1 MTEHTEDE
9 VIEMGE
15 TPETVEP
22 VEIGLLE
29 VLGKA
34 AEGGE
39 TKQKMLAQFNRV
51 SGAPVSLISWVDPK
65 ALNNDDYIY
74 VECYGSPF
82 NDRIVGTVDKFEIKS
97 EEEMDFLVT
106 EGYLDEAAI
115 DRITKKYPLVR
126 QVNNIRKLM
135 LKLCEVIGDESLLE
149 SEEFQEMFEMDDYIK
164 EVLRVN
170 KAKKQYYE
178 ETEGFE
184 YVSNERMEQE
194 FDATLEGGVRDAF
207 GPREIGAA
215 NRIF

>member
-1 MTEHTEDE
+1 MTEFAEDE
-9 VIEMGE
+9 I
-15 TPETVEP
+15 VELNEK
-22 VEIGLLE
+22 VDVGL
-29 VLGKA
+29 VDILGKA
-34 AEGGE
+34 SKGGE
-39 TKQKMLAQFNRV
+39 EKQRMLAQFNRV
-51 SGAPVSLISWVDPK
+51 SGAPVSLISWMDSTT
-65 ALNNDDYIY
+65 LNNDDYIY

-82 NDRIVGTVDKFEIKS
+82 SDRIVGTVDNFEIKS

-135 LKLCEVIGDESLLE
+135 MKMCEFIGDESLLE

-184 YVSNERMEQE
+184 YVSNERMERE

-207 GPREIGAA
+207 GPREIGEA